1 MDIAIVVSAV
11 AFGVSV
17 IVSAIKFIDWFV
29 NSDPRALVR
38 TGRHLL
44 FFLAIASVPCLILLL
59 IYQQWALAMM
69 LGAGMLIVPTF
80 LNWRTLF
87 ARVRFQPAWQEGGP
101 ASPIVEPNAEAMR
114 GDYGQPP
121 PDAELARRA
130 AVVLED
136 YLRHAQ
142 RLETD
147 AGRGDRRRPAQRK
160 ARGAPMGV
168 PMGVEEAHDVLGLEP
183 GASAEAVRAAHRRLV
198 QMVHPDR
205 GGSNYLAA
213 KINEAKEILLA
224 QSVRRPSTSARGRA
238 RVTRKQAAPV
248 DQPNAAGG
256 PET

>member
-1 MDIAIVVSAV
+1 
-11 AFGVSV
+11 
-17 IVSAIKFIDWFV
+17 
-29 NSDPRALVR
+29 
-38 TGRHLL
+38 
-44 FFLAIASVPCLILLL
+44 
-59 IYQQWALAMM
+59 
-69 LGAGMLIVPTF
+69 
-80 LNWRTLF
+80 
-87 ARVRFQPAWQEGGP
+87 
-101 ASPIVEPNAEAMR
+101 MR

-168 PMGVEEAHDVLGLEP
+168 EEAHDVLGLEP
-183 GASAEAVRAAHRRLV
+183 GASADAVRAAHRRLV
-198 QMVHPDR
+198 QLVHPDR

-238 RVTRKQAAPV
+238 RVTRKQTAPAG
-248 DQPNAAGG
+248 QPNAAGG